1 MVSAILVAAAAA
13 TGQSSTET
21 AATADG
27 AATAESKPAPPIR
40 FNFKGATFDQ
50 VIDFFSR
57 STGLPVVKETDV
69 PEGTL
74 DYLSPEAYELSEALR
89 VLNIILQAKG
99 VLLRV
104 SGDMLYLQKLTEMQR
119 ENIPTYV
126 GELPAELTPNEIV
139 TVVRPLSIALAKP
152 LAEKLAAMVA
162 EYGSITAM
170 EQQNS
175 LVITETTAQA
185 RRLLRIVEELDRSDP
200 EGAVEIFPIQH
211 ARATTLMEPLKALLS
226 HKVEKYVINQKG
238 QQVKIEEESLPG
250 LNMSAD
256 DRTNAIIAK
265 GVQSRL
271 DRLREAIALLDVP
284 AVGNGRQV
292 RTFSLVRSAPAEVAD
307 KLQALYTKLPE
318 AERPT
323 ILALDD
329 LGKVTI
335 VGPTDAM
342 REAEALLRE
351 IDGGAVEPSE
361 PTRTVAAL
369 PVEHGDPAA
378 IADAVRNLLNGRQ
391 LPATRLLPGPDGRSL
406 IVSGL
411 VEDVHTIQSLLP
423 VLDRPARVDRHVR
436 LLR

>member
-1 MVSAILVAAAAA
+1 MLVATTGAAAQSTTETAPPADAAAAA
-13 TGQSSTET
+13 
-21 AATADG
+21 AP
-27 AATAESKPAPPIR
+27 KPAAPIR
-40 FNFKGATFDQ
+40 FNFKGASFDQ
-50 VIDFFSR
+50 VLDFFSR
-57 STGLPVVKETDV
+57 STGLPVVKKTDV
-69 PEGTL
+69 PDGTL
-74 DYLSPEAYELSEALR
+74 DYLSPEAYDLSEALR
-89 VLNIILQAKG
+89 VLNIILHAKG

-104 SGDMLYLQKLTEMQR
+104 SDDMLYLQKLTEMQR
-119 ENIPTYV
+119 ENIPTFV
-126 GELPAELTPNEIV
+126 GELPAELAPNEIV
-139 TVVRPLSIALAKP
+139 TVVRPLSMALAKP

-175 LVITETTAQA
+175 LVITETTAQV
-185 RRLLRIVEELDRSDP
+185 RRLLRIVDELDRSDP
-200 EGAVEIFPIQH
+200 EGAIELFAIQH
-211 ARATTLMEPLKALLS
+211 ARASALMEPLKALLS

-250 LNMSAD
+250 LSMSAD

-271 DRLREAIALLDVP
+271 NKLREAIALLDVP

-292 RTFSLVRSAPAEVAD
+292 RTFLLVRSAPRDVAD
-307 KLQALYTKLPE
+307 KLEALYMKLPE

-329 LGKVTI
+329 LGKVTV
-335 VGPTDAM
+335 VGPTDVM

-361 PTRTVAAL
+361 RTRTVAAL

-378 IADAVRNLLNGRQ
+378 IADAVQYR
-391 LPATRLLPGPDGRSL
+391 ASRS
-406 IVSGL
+406 V
-411 VEDVHTIQSLLP
+411 P
-423 VLDRPARVDRHVR
+423 W
-436 LLR
+436 